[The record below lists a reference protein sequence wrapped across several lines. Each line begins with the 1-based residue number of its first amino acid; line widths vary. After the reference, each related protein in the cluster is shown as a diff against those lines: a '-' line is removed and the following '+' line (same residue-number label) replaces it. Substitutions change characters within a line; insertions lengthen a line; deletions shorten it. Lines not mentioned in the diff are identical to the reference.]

1 MIGDSRHSTPSLRGL
16 FAALCLC
23 AWVAMP
29 WPAPA
34 QMLPAVPAP
43 TPENVAVPAP
53 TPAEA
58 VAPKE
63 QDKTSS
69 RKPATFTVD
78 AGIGF
83 VQYQGTVK
91 PEMWYPVWA
100 IVDAKGQDISGRL
113 VFSQDENPLIVE
125 VPVYVAKGS
134 KKLFRTFFK
143 PAAQHSTLAGTIY
156 TKKAEPESFP
166 APYREASQNE
176 QHILVLAEQTGTFA
190 FLNRRGAENSA
201 ETGTLPLPDVS
212 VLYGLPDL
220 LPDDPIALQPL
231 DAIVLTGPQVRAL
244 RPEQWAAIVQWV
256 GWGGNLLIGA
266 GRHQPF
272 IQQSCAANP
281 FGVQLADPQPAR
293 LASILRGDFTPLTTE
308 TLEALGKAP
317 EKGQLLVSWP
327 SLPGGEWGK
336 IWLGDAGHPF
346 LASRQVG
353 EGLVSVCAAAL
364 DPETLTALNESDGAS
379 GLWPRILERRHA
391 AGILR
396 RVVDD
401 HEGSIGGMLQA
412 AFGVRLVG
420 AAWVFWYLAIYIFL
434 SLPVA
439 WILLS
444 WRKHRG
450 WFWTVAVLL
459 AVAFSSYSYFSGS
472 LSREKEPVLHAITFL
487 SRCGPNESAR
497 ATTLSSLYTPKRL
510 RADFLVDSPMF
521 AAGSSPESN
530 DPRYRGGGSR
540 DLYSDRPLTMMFGN
554 SVSVQGF
561 SVYPWSARN
570 LREDFT
576 VAVQGGIEVAD
587 PLGFVSKAEGKMKGR
602 LVNHTPWTFSQW
614 SITDGADTIWMCE
627 TPLEAGAAFDLPSKR
642 FLGAGT
648 EWTQFVSA
656 RIGQALEERGPGTP
670 PSPYVGG
677 PARGSIMR
685 FRGSWNAEVSLS
697 ELAAQGFRFV
707 GITDTAISP
716 MMETLNIRKTR
727 KYLFYE
733 QRLEESRGSLEATS
747 EPPAKWLARAADEA
761 AQTRLMG
768 NWQVSNIQG
777 GGLPIPATEGVV
789 VLLQPS
795 HAFAPLGDDKAEI
808 SLSFEGMERY
818 YGPIRDKSGKQYK
831 LRGLPVSVFNFTTRK
846 WEDAGVWTDTGPLGV
861 PLAGRREDAGVLTD
875 KPYTL
880 GALSHHLDPATSAIA
895 LRLNADFDSQVF
907 VPTETKSGEAPAPKT
922 GKELRFNGTPSGGPQ
937 ASRGPY
943 PGMLPGRPG
952 QWPCIWIKKTEV
964 KIIRRQ
970 GADGSTLTTE
980 PPAAK
985 TPPTTGEHQTN
996 PPKPWSGTAAIKQ
1009 KSVRSRRQRD
1019 STATLFPPCH
1029 YSPLV
1034 SLRAKRSNLPSPAIR
1049 DCFASLAMTQRAFST
1064 RPSCLRRT
1072 PPLTH
1077 VRRRMRSILAEK
1089 TRKYEIVV

>member
-1 MIGDSRHSTPSLRGL
+1 MIGDSRHPVLSLRGL

-23 AWVAMP
+23 AWVAAP
-29 WPAPA
+29 WPVSA
-34 QMLPAVPAP
+34 QSLQDAATSAP

-53 TPAEA
+53 TPAETPAPTPGEA

-63 QDKTSS
+63 QDKTSR
-69 RKPATFTVD
+69 RKPAAFTVD

-83 VQYQGTVK
+83 VQYQGPVK
-91 PEMWYPVWA
+91 PGTWYPVWA

-113 VFSQDENPLIVE
+113 VFSQEENPLIVE

-134 KKLFRTFFK
+134 KKLFRAFFK
-143 PAAQHSTLAGTIY
+143 PLGLRSELNGVIY
-156 TKKAEPESFP
+156 TKAAGTESFP

-176 QHILVLAEQTGTFA
+176 QHILVLAEQTGTFM
-190 FLNRRGAENSA
+190 FLSRRGAENPA

-244 RPEQWAAIVQWV
+244 RPEQWNAIVQWV

-272 IQQSCAANP
+272 IQQSCVANP
-281 FGVQLADPQPAR
+281 FGVQLAEPQPAR

-308 TLEALGKAP
+308 TLRALGGEP

-364 DPETLTALNESDGAS
+364 DPETLAALNESDGAS

-401 HEGSIGGMLQA
+401 QEGAIGGMLQA

-434 SLPVA
+434 SLPMA

-459 AVAFSSYSYFSGS
+459 AAVFSSYSYFSGS

-487 SRCGPNESAR
+487 SRCGPNEPAR

-510 RADFLVDSPMF
+510 RADFLVDSHIF
-521 AAGSSPESN
+521 ASGSSPESN
-530 DPRYRGGGSR
+530 DPRYRRGGSR
-540 DLYSDRPLTMMFGN
+540 DLYTGRPLTMMFGN

-576 VAVQGGIEVAD
+576 AVVQGGIEATEPVG
-587 PLGFVSKAEGKMKGR
+587 LVSKGEGKLKGC
-602 LVNHTPWTFSQW
+602 LVNRTPWTFSKW
-614 SITDGADTIWMCE
+614 WITDGADAVWTCE
-627 TPLEAGAAFDLPSKR
+627 APLEAGATFDLAAKQFR
-642 FLGAGT
+642 GT
-648 EWTQFVSA
+648 GIQWAQFVSGL
-656 RIGQALEERGPGTP
+656 IGQAFQERDPGTGG
-670 PSPYVGG
+670 YVG
-677 PARGSIMR
+677 PRSSAPVS
-685 FRGSWNAEVSLS
+685 FRGSWNTQVSLS
-697 ELAAQGFRFV
+697 ELSAQGFRFV

-727 KYLFYE
+727 KHLFYE
-733 QRLEESRGSLEATS
+733 QRLEESLGSLEATS
-747 EPPAKWLARAADEA
+747 EPPATWQARAAYEA
-761 AQTRLMG
+761 AQAKLWNDYRV
-768 NWQVSNIQG
+768 QNIGAG
-777 GGLPIPATEGVV
+777 GAGMLPIPTAEGVV
-789 VLLQPS
+789 VLLQPNRM
-795 HAFAPLGDDKAEI
+795 FAPLGDDKAEI

-818 YGPIRDKSGKQYK
+818 YGPIRDKSGKQYN

-846 WEDAGVWTDTGPLGV
+846 WEDAGVWTDTGPLGP
-861 PLAGRREDAGVLTD
+861 PLAGKREDAGVLTD

-880 GALSHHLDPATSAIA
+880 SELSHHLDPATSAIA

-907 VPTETKSGEAPAPKT
+907 VPTETKSGETPAPKT
-922 GKELRFNGTPSGGPQ
+922 GKELRSDGTPSGGPRV
-937 ASRGPY
+937 SGGPR
-943 PGMLPGRPG
+943 PGMSPGSPG

-964 KIIRRQ
+964 KIIR
-970 GADGSTLTTE
+970 
-980 PPAAK
+980 
-985 TPPTTGEHQTN
+985 
-996 PPKPWSGTAAIKQ
+996 KP
-1009 KSVRSRRQRD
+1009 
-1019 STATLFPPCH
+1019 
-1029 YSPLV
+1029 
-1034 SLRAKRSNLPSPAIR
+1034 
-1049 DCFASLAMTQRAFST
+1049 
-1064 RPSCLRRT
+1064 
-1072 PPLTH
+1072 
-1077 VRRRMRSILAEK
+1077 
-1089 TRKYEIVV
+1089 